1 MKRFSLSPPTLLL
14 HRLFSTPGLGR
25 WRATRAGAQQ
35 GRHRL
40 ADHRDPAGGDDG
52 HPGLGLFY
60 GGMVRAKNMLSVLMQ
75 TLVIFCLLGVLWAV
89 YGYSLAF
96 TDGNAFI
103 GGFDKLFMKGVTPET
118 VVATFSKG
126 VVLPE
131 YLFASFELT
140 FAAITPALIIGGF
153 AERIKFSAV
162 LIFMVLW
169 FTFSY
174 IPMAHMVWYWAG
186 PDAFTS
192 AEAAAK
198 AGEFAGFLF
207 NKGAL
212 DFAGGTVVHINAGVA
227 ALVGAYMQWGRAS
240 ATVVNPWPPTA

>member
-1 MKRFSLSPPTLLL
+1 MPSSAVRQAVHEGRDAGDSWWPP
-14 HRLFSTPGLGR
+14 SA
-25 WRATRAGAQQ
+25 RAWCCPNT
-35 GRHRL
+35 
-40 ADHRDPAGGDDG
+40 
-52 HPGLGLFY
+52 
-60 GGMVRAKNMLSVLMQ
+60 
-75 TLVIFCLLGVLWAV
+75 
-89 YGYSLAF
+89 
-96 TDGNAFI
+96 
-103 GGFDKLFMKGVTPET
+103 
-118 VVATFSKG
+118 
-126 VVLPE
+126 
-131 YLFASFELT
+131 FASFQADLCRHHL
-140 FAAITPALIIGGF
+140 ALIVGGF

-227 ALVGAYMQWGRAS
+227 GWWVPTWWASAS
-240 ATVVNPWPPTA
+240 ATARNPWPRTA